1 MSSSSSITTTTVN
14 GRSVISG
21 LSSGIDVDSIVEQLM
36 TAESTKLNKLKQQ
49 QQLAEWKQEA
59 YRDIIDDIKTFAS
72 KYFDTTSSGSIMSE
86 KTFRQ
91 YTVTSS
97 GSAVTASYTSA
108 AGAGSHTVTV
118 SQLATAASVKTSG
131 ALSKAIEGSTA
142 IDYTQLSGKSF
153 VITLDGTA
161 TTVTLD
167 DSVVDRDSLQ
177 SALDAA
183 VGSGKVTLTESEAG
197 ILSVTAATDSG
208 VQKIVLSSPSGS
220 GSSSALSALGFSA
233 TTLSNRISTSATLET
248 LAGSTSSSFSFNEAG
263 AIELS
268 INGVSFTFD
277 KSTTLAAMISEINA
291 SDAGVTMKYDE
302 LNDKLVLQSNTTGA
316 QKSLTVTESGSTF
329 LNAALDLAVAGN
341 DAKAIVD
348 GVAVTRSSNT
358 VTIDGVTY
366 TFNATTTD
374 STDSKV
380 TVTLTQD
387 TAAIYESIQNFVADY
402 NTLISTIN
410 GKLSEDYDSDYPP
423 LTEAQEDEMSDTEIE
438 KWNEKA
444 KTGLLAN
451 DSLLQSLLDDLR
463 SSLIDTVS
471 GSSLTLASI
480 GITTGSYDE
489 KGKLYI
495 DESTLKEAIQSDSQS
510 ILKLFT
516 QTSSDYGG
524 TASKYRK
531 LSSSEK
537 TVRYQQEGIA
547 YRFYDFIQNNISTLK
562 DSSGNKGLLLEKAG
576 MANDTTNTDNT
587 LTEQINGYKERIDRE
602 EDRLDEVEERLYAKY
617 TAMETY
623 ISQLNAQ
630 LTALSSYLSSSS
642 S

>member
-36 TAESTKLNKLKQQ
+36 TSQSTKLNKLKQQ

-59 YRDIIDDIKTFAS
+59 YRDIVDDIKTFAG
-72 KYFDTTSSGSIMSE
+72 KYFDTTSASSIMSE
-86 KTFRQ
+86 KTFQQ
-91 YTVTSS
+91 YAVTSS
-97 GSAVTASYTSA
+97 SSAVTASYTSA
-108 AGAGSHTVTV
+108 ASAGSHTVTV
-118 SQLATAASVKTSG
+118 SQLATAAALKTSG
-131 ALSKAIEGSTA
+131 TFTKAITGSGA
-142 IDYTQLSGKSF
+142 IDYEALSGTSF

-167 DSVVDRDSLQ
+167 DSVTDLESLQ
-177 SALDAA
+177 AAVDDA
-183 VGSGKVTLTESEAG
+183 VGSGKVTLTESDEG
-197 ILSVTAATDSG
+197 ILGIAATTDSG
-208 VQKIVLSSPSGS
+208 VQKITISNSGS
-220 GSSSALSALGFSA
+220 GSALSALGFSA

-248 LAGSTSSSFSFNEAG
+248 LADSMSDSFSFNDAG

-277 KSTTLAAMISEINA
+277 KSTTLAALISEVNA

-302 LNDKLVLQSNTTGA
+302 LSDKLVLQSNTTGA

-329 LNAALDLAVAGN
+329 LSAALGQSVAGT
-341 DAKAIVD
+341 DAKATID
-348 GVAVTRSSNT
+348 GVTLTRSSNT

-366 TFNATTTD
+366 TFNATT
-374 STDSKV
+374 DSKA
-380 TVTLTQD
+380 TVSLTQD
-387 TAAIYESIQNFVADY
+387 ADAIYESIASFVEDY

-410 GKLSEDYDSDYPP
+410 SMLSEQYDSDYPP
-423 LTEAQEDEMSDTEIE
+423 LTEAQEAEMSETEIE
-438 KWNEKA
+438 NWNEKA
-444 KTGLLAN
+444 KTGLLAK

-463 SSLIDTVS
+463 NALVDTVS

-480 GITTGSYDE
+480 GITTGSYNE

-495 DESTLKEAIQSDSQS
+495 DEDTLKEAIQSDSQS

-516 QTSSDYGG
+516 QTSTDYSG

-531 LSSSEK
+531 LSSGEK
-537 TVRYQQEGIA
+537 AVRYQQEGIA
-547 YRFYDFIQNNISTLK
+547 YRFYDFIQDNISTLK

-576 MANDTTNTDNT
+576 MENDTTNTDNT
-587 LTEQINGYKERIDRE
+587 LTDKINDYKERIDKE

-623 ISQLNAQ
+623 ISQLNSQ
-630 LTALSSYLSSSS
+630 LTALSSYLSTSSS
-642 S
+642 